1 MAKEKNNTSQSL
13 SFGPNKT
20 WNLKQIKNL
29 KQKHMETVQAIK
41 QRFEIIGN
49 DPKLNRAIEKAI
61 QVAPTDISVMVTG
74 ESGVGKENIP
84 RIIHSLSHRKH
95 GKYIAVNCGAIPEGT
110 IDSELFG
117 HEKGAFTGA
126 TSTREGY
133 FEVADGG
140 TIFLDEVGELPLT
153 TQVRLLRVL
162 ENGEF
167 IKVGSSQVQKTN
179 VRIVAAT
186 NVNLFNAIEKGKF
199 REDLYYRLTTVEIT
213 LPPLRERNDDIHL
226 LFRKFVADF
235 AHKYKMP
242 PLKLDEDA
250 VQLLQ
255 KFRWNGNI
263 RQLRNVAEQISVL
276 ETNRDISMA
285 TLQSYLPTEGS
296 NLPSVISDS
305 KKESD
310 FSTERDILYK
320 VLFDMRSDLNDLKK
334 LTLELMKN
342 GTKVQDINPNLIQ
355 KIYGSQEN
363 ESEIDFEEEPRTAV
377 MTPAAREDNY
387 QMQDDNY
394 LFAETIEEEEI
405 LRLEQKE
412 IEMIKKSLEKNKGK
426 RKAAADELG
435 ISERTLYRKIKQF
448 DL

>member
-1 MAKEKNNTSQSL
+1 
-13 SFGPNKT
+13 
-20 WNLKQIKNL
+20 
-29 KQKHMETVQAIK
+29 MESVQAIK

-49 DPKLNRAIEKAI
+49 NPKLNRAIEKAI
-61 QVAPTDISVMVTG
+61 QVAPTDISVLVVG
-74 ESGVGKENIP
+74 ESGVGKESIP
-84 RIIHSLSHRKH
+84 KIIHSLSHRKH

-133 FEVADGG
+133 FEVASGG

-167 IKVGSSQVQKTN
+167 IKVGSSQVQKTD

-186 NVNLFNAIEKGKF
+186 NVNMFEAIEKGKF
-199 REDLYYRLTTVEIT
+199 REDLYYRLSTVDIT
-213 LPPLRERNDDIHL
+213 LPPLRDRKEDIHL
-226 LFRKFVADF
+226 LFRKFSSDF

-242 PLKLDEDA
+242 AIKLDDQA
-250 VQLLQ
+250 VQLLLQ
-255 KFRWNGNI
+255 FRWSGNI

-276 ETNRDISMA
+276 ETTRDISLA
-285 TLQSYLPTEGS
+285 TLKSYLPSEGS
-296 NLPSVISDS
+296 NLPSVIKDKKSDS
-305 KKESD
+305 D
-310 FSTERDILYK
+310 FGTEREILYK
-320 VLFDMRSDLNDLKK
+320 VLFDMKSDLNDLKK
-334 LTLELMKN
+334 LTMELMESGNSNIQEKN
-342 GTKVQDINPNLIQ
+342 KNLIQ
-355 KIYGSQEN
+355 KIYGSYQEEN
-363 ESEIDFEEEPRTAV
+363 EIDFEDQNEMSVIPMAKTTQTA
-377 MTPAAREDNY
+377 TNTYNDS
-387 QMQDDNY
+387 DDNY
-394 LFAETIEEEEI
+394 LFAETVEEEEV
-405 LRLEQKE
+405 LKLEQKE

>member
-1 MAKEKNNTSQSL
+1 
-13 SFGPNKT
+13 
-20 WNLKQIKNL
+20 
-29 KQKHMETVQAIK
+29 METVQSIK

-61 QVAPTDISVMVTG
+61 QVAPTDISVLVVG
-74 ESGVGKENIP
+74 ESGVGKESIP
-84 RIIHSLSHRKH
+84 KIIHSLSHRKH

-117 HEKGAFTGA
+117 HEKGSFTGA

-133 FEVADGG
+133 FEVASGG

-153 TQVRLLRVL
+153 TQVRLLRIL

-167 IKVGSSQVQKTN
+167 LKVGSSQVQKTD

-186 NVNLFNAIEKGKF
+186 NVNLFDAIEKGKF
-199 REDLYYRLTTVEIT
+199 REDLYYRLSTVDIT
-213 LPPLRERNDDIHL
+213 LPPLRDRKDDIHL
-226 LFRKFVADF
+226 LFRKFAADF

-242 PLKLDEDA
+242 PIKLDDNA
-250 VQLLQ
+250 VHLLQ
-255 KFRWNGNI
+255 KFRWSGNI

-276 ETNRDISMA
+276 ETNRDISA
-285 TLQSYLPTEGS
+285 STLQSYLPAEAS
-296 NLPSVISDS
+296 NLPSVIKD
-305 KKESD
+305 KKAEND

-320 VLFDMRSDLNDLKK
+320 VLFDMKGDLHDLKK

-342 GTKVQDINPNLIQ
+342 GSAKVQDINTNLIQ
-355 KIYGSQEN
+355 KIYGSKES
-363 ESEIDFEEEPRTAV
+363 ESEISFEEEPSNAV
-377 MTPAAREDNY
+377 FAPESRNYGTGQNENINFVENEDDF
-387 QMQDDNY
+387 Q
-394 LFAETIEEEEI
+394 FAETVEEEEI
-405 LRLEQKE
+405 LKLEQRE

>member
-1 MAKEKNNTSQSL
+1 
-13 SFGPNKT
+13 
-20 WNLKQIKNL
+20 
-29 KQKHMETVQAIK
+29 MESVQAIK

-49 DPKLNRAIEKAI
+49 DPKLNRALEKAI
-61 QVAPTDISVMVTG
+61 QVAPTDISVLVTG
-74 ESGVGKENIP
+74 ESGVGKESIP
-84 RIIHSLSHRKH
+84 KIIHALSHRKH

-186 NVNLFNAIEKGKF
+186 NVRMFEAIEKGKF
-199 REDLYYRLTTVEIT
+199 REDLYYRLSTVEIM
-213 LPPLRERNDDIHL
+213 LPPLRERKEDVHL
-226 LFRKFVADF
+226 LFRKFASDF

-242 PLKLDEDA
+242 AIKLDDA
-250 VQLLQ
+250 AVEILV
-255 KFRWNGNI
+255 KYRWSGNI
-263 RQLRNVAEQISVL
+263 RQLRNIAEQISVL
-276 ETNRDISMA
+276 ETNRNISLK
-285 TLQSYLPTEGS
+285 TLVGYLPTEGS
-296 NLPSVISDS
+296 QLPALIKD
-305 KKESD
+305 KKSESD
-310 FSTERDILYK
+310 FSNEREILYK

-334 LTLELMKN
+334 LTLELMQHGN
-342 GTKVQDINPNLIQ
+342 AKVQETSKSLIQ
-355 KIYGSQEN
+355 RIYNQNEELHHTEHLHKGDVMPLKIDDN
-363 ESEIDFEEEPRTAV
+363 ESDQEEFDDD
-377 MTPAAREDNY
+377 ED
-387 QMQDDNY
+387 QNY
-394 LFAETIEEEEI
+394 LFAETVEEEET
-405 LRLEQKE
+405 LRLDERE
-412 IEMIKKSLEKNKGK
+412 IELIKKALDRNKGK

>member
-1 MAKEKNNTSQSL
+1 
-13 SFGPNKT
+13 
-20 WNLKQIKNL
+20 
-29 KQKHMETVQAIK
+29 MESVQNIK

-61 QVAPTDISVMVTG
+61 QVAPTDISVLVVG
-74 ESGVGKENIP
+74 ESGVGKESIP

-117 HEKGAFTGA
+117 HEKGSFTGA
-126 TSTREGY
+126 NAERQGY

-186 NVNLFNAIEKGKF
+186 NVNMFDAIEKGKF
-199 REDLYYRLTTVEIT
+199 REDLFYRLSTVDIP
-213 LPPLRERNDDIHL
+213 LPPLRERKDDIHL
-226 LFRKFVADF
+226 LFRKFASDF

-242 PLKLDEDA
+242 PIKLSEEA
-250 VQLLQ
+250 VQFLQ
-255 KFRWNGNI
+255 KYRWSGNI
-263 RQLRNVAEQISVL
+263 RQLRNFAEQLSVL
-276 ETNRDISMA
+276 ETNRDISLA
-285 TLQSYLPTEGS
+285 TMRSYLPTEGN
-296 NLPSVISDS
+296 NLPSVIGG
-305 KKESD
+305 KKSESD

-320 VLFDMRSDLNDLKK
+320 VLFDMKSDLHDLKK
-334 LTLELMKN
+334 LTMELMQN
-342 GTKVQDINPNLIQ
+342 GSSKVQEMNKNLIQ
-355 KIYGSQEN
+355 KVFGQKEEGISN
-363 ESEIDFEEEPRTAV
+363 FEDEPRISAMASRNEV
-377 MTPAAREDNY
+377 E
-387 QMQDDNY
+387 QEEFDDDDDTNY
-394 LFAETIEEEEI
+394 LMAETVEEEET
-405 LRLEQKE
+405 LKLEQRE
-412 IEMIKKSLEKNKGK
+412 IELIKKSLEKNKGK

-435 ISERTLYRKIKQF
+435 ISERTLYRKIKQY

>member
-1 MAKEKNNTSQSL
+1 
-13 SFGPNKT
+13 
-20 WNLKQIKNL
+20 
-29 KQKHMETVQAIK
+29 MESIQAIK

-61 QVAPTDISVMVTG
+61 QVAPTDISVLVAG
-74 ESGVGKENIP
+74 ESGVGKESIP
-84 RIIHSLSHRKH
+84 KIIHSLSHRKH

-117 HEKGAFTGA
+117 HEKGSFTGA
-126 TSTREGY
+126 TGTREGY

-199 REDLYYRLTTVEIT
+199 REDLYYRLSTVDIS
-213 LPPLRERNDDIHL
+213 LPPLRERKDDIHL
-226 LFRKFVADF
+226 LFRKFASDF
-235 AHKYKMP
+235 SHKYKMP
-242 PLKLDEDA
+242 PIKLDDNA

-255 KFRWNGNI
+255 KFRWSGNI

-276 ETNRDISMA
+276 ETNRDITA
-285 TLQSYLPTEGS
+285 ITLQSYLPTEGS
-296 NLPSVISDS
+296 NLPSVIND
-305 KKESD
+305 KKNESD
-310 FSTERDILYK
+310 FSTEREILYK
-320 VLFDMRSDLNDLKK
+320 VLFDMKSDLNDLKK
-334 LTLELMKN
+334 LTLELMQN
-342 GTKVQDINPNLIQ
+342 GNVKVQETNQHLIK
-355 KIYGSQEN
+355 KIYGQKEN
-363 ESEIDFEEEPRTAV
+363 ANDIDFEEEPRTSI
-377 MTPAAREDNY
+377 MSSSTEDNNY
-387 QMQDDNY
+387 EEQDDNY
-394 LFAETIEEEEI
+394 QFAETIEEEEV

>member
-1 MAKEKNNTSQSL
+1 
-13 SFGPNKT
+13 
-20 WNLKQIKNL
+20 
-29 KQKHMETVQAIK
+29 MESVQNIK

-61 QVAPTDISVMVTG
+61 QVAPTDISVLVVG
-74 ESGVGKENIP
+74 ESGVGKESIP

-126 TSTREGY
+126 TNTREGY

-186 NVNLFNAIEKGKF
+186 NVNMFDAIEKGKF
-199 REDLYYRLTTVEIT
+199 REDLYYRLSTVDIT
-213 LPPLRERNDDIHL
+213 LPPLRDRKEDIHL
-226 LFRKFVADF
+226 LFRKFAADF

-242 PLKLDEDA
+242 PIKLSDDA
-250 VQLLQ
+250 IQFLQ
-255 KFRWNGNI
+255 RYRWSGNI

-276 ETNRDISMA
+276 ETNRDISLA
-285 TLQSYLPTEGS
+285 TLQSYLPLEGS
-296 NLPSVISDS
+296 TLPSVIGGKKSDS
-305 KKESD
+305 D
-310 FSTERDILYK
+310 FATERDILYK
-320 VLFDMRSDLNDLKK
+320 VLFDMKSDLNDLKK

-342 GTKVQDINPNLIQ
+342 GAKVQDINPSLIQ
-355 KIYGSQEN
+355 KVYGTKDN
-363 ESEIDFEEEPRTAV
+363 ESEIVFETQPHINVIPTPNQSQQEEFDDEDDANYLMAETVDEEET
-377 MTPAAREDNY
+377 
-387 QMQDDNY
+387 
-394 LFAETIEEEEI
+394 
-405 LRLEQKE
+405 LRLEAKE
-412 IEMIKKSLEKNKGK
+412 LELIKKALERNKGK